1 LHRHV
6 RVRARRSER
15 AGQPRRVRAAAIS
28 LIFDTGVLVG
38 AFDRSDEAHSACA
51 ALIEGSQ
58 ERRVIPSPVLVEVD
72 HFLGRFAGEQAFIA
86 VLDQVRRGAFQVE
99 DLTASDYERAVDLLR
114 TYADLKVGFVDCA
127 VLAVTERLG
136 EPKLATLDHRHFG
149 TMRPRHAEAL
159 ELLPLVS

>member
-1 LHRHV
+1 
-6 RVRARRSER
+6 
-15 AGQPRRVRAAAIS
+15 
-28 LIFDTGVLVG
+28 
-38 AFDRSDEAHSACA
+38 
-51 ALIEGSQ
+51 
-58 ERRVIPSPVLVEVD
+58 VEVD
-72 HFLGRFAGEQAFIA
+72 HFLGRFAGEQAFVA

-99 DLTASDYERAVDLLR
+99 DLTTSDYERAVDLLR
-114 TYADLKVGFVDCA
+114 TYADLKAGFVDCA

>member
-1 LHRHV
+1 
-6 RVRARRSER
+6 
-15 AGQPRRVRAAAIS
+15 
-28 LIFDTGVLVG
+28 
-38 AFDRSDEAHSACA
+38 
-51 ALIEGSQ
+51 
-58 ERRVIPSPVLVEVD
+58 VEVD
-72 HFLGRFAGEQAFIA
+72 HFLGRFAGEQAFVA

-99 DLTASDYERAVDLLR
+99 DLTTSDYERAVDLLR